1 MERTLKIMTQITRT
15 VLEKYQVRKNKKQ
28 KSEFIAFASEKA
40 ESLGYEVNIEDGTF
54 GAKNIVVGDP
64 AKAKAVFTAH
74 YDTCAR
80 LPFPNFITPKNFLIY
95 LLYQILITVVF
106 FFIPLYVICFGAGA
120 VMGYIGVPEVIFDD
134 LIMLIYYAALIVFL
148 ALLVA
153 GPANKHTANDN
164 TSGVTTLFEI
174 MEAMPNEQKRDV
186 AFIFFD
192 LEEMGLFGSASYA
205 SKHKCVKKN
214 ALVINFDCVSDGE
227 NILFA
232 LKKDAKKYEDALR
245 AAFDDSGSD
254 KVKVKV
260 ESKGVF
266 YPSDQIN
273 FKHGV
278 GVAALKTSKRFG
290 VLYMDRIHTKK
301 DVIYREENIEFLAA
315 GAVKLIERLGA
326 EV

>member
-1 MERTLKIMTQITRT
+1 MTQITKE
-15 VLEKYQVRKNKKQ
+15 VLEKYQIRKNKKQ
-28 KSEFIAFASEKA
+28 KREFISFAKEKA
-40 ESLGYEVNIEDGTF
+40 ESLGYEVNIEDGSF

-64 AKAKAVFTAH
+64 TKAKAVFTAH

-80 LPFPNFITPKNFLIY
+80 LPFPNFITPKNFAIY
-95 LLYQILITVVF
+95 LLYQILIMVVF
-106 FFIPLYVICFGAGA
+106 FFIPIFAVSFLY
-120 VMGYIGVPEVIFDD
+120 GYVAASLNIPEAIAFD
-134 LIMLIYYAALIVFL
+134 LGMLVYYVTLV
-148 ALLVA
+148 LLVYFLLF

-174 MEAMPNEQKRDV
+174 MEAMPNELKSSA

-205 SKHKCVKKN
+205 SKHKGVKKN
-214 ALVINFDCVSDGE
+214 SLVINFDCVSDGE
-227 NILFA
+227 NILFV
-232 LKKDAKKYEDALR
+232 LKKDARKYEDALR
-245 AAFDDSGSD
+245 AAFDGNEND
-254 KVKVKV
+254 KVKVFV

-278 GVAALKTSKRFG
+278 GVAALKRSKIAG

-301 DVIYREENIEFLAA
+301 DVIYREENIEFLTT
-315 GAVKLIERLGA
+315 GAVKLVGVLCGENLL
-326 EV
+326 

>member
-1 MERTLKIMTQITRT
+1 MTQITKE
-15 VLEKYQVRKNKKQ
+15 VLEKYQIRKNKKQ
-28 KSEFIAFASEKA
+28 KREFISFAKEKA
-40 ESLGYEVNIEDGTF
+40 ESLGYEVNIEDGSF

-64 AKAKAVFTAH
+64 TKAKAVFTAH

-95 LLYQILITVVF
+95 LLYQFVIVIAV
-106 FFIPLYVICFGAGA
+106 FIPIFAIGFAAGLI
-120 VMGYIGVPEVIFDD
+120 MGTLGVPEVIFDD
-134 LIMLIYYAALIVFL
+134 LVMLVCYAVMIALLALIM
-148 ALLVA
+148 A

-174 MEAMPNEQKRDV
+174 MEAMPNELKSSA

-205 SKHKCVKKN
+205 SKHKGVKKN
-214 ALVINFDCVSDGE
+214 SLVINFDCVSDGE
-227 NILFA
+227 NILFV
-232 LKKDAKKYEDALR
+232 LKKDAKQYEDALK
-245 AAFDDSGSD
+245 AAFDDSEND
-254 KVKVKV
+254 KVKVSV

-278 GVAALKTSKRFG
+278 GVAALKRSKIAG

-301 DVIYREENIEFLAA
+301 DVIYREENIEFLTT
-315 GAVKLIERLGA
+315 GSVKLVREFGA
-326 EV
+326 EE